1 LSSGTPIPTLR
12 SAQVREVDRLT
23 EARFGVPTAW
33 LMEAAGWQ
41 IARHCRGRAV
51 VLCGRG
57 NNGGDGL
64 AAARH
69 LHRWGRLAGVACT
82 DAGALRGPAAD
93 EAAALRALGV
103 AIAAEADLRDAQV
116 VVDALLGTG
125 LSRPAGGQ
133 IAEWIEVVNA
143 SGRRVVA
150 VDVPSGLDADT
161 GLAAGPCVRASLTV
175 TLGLPKPGLT
185 TADGPAYTG
194 EVWVA
199 DIGVPFEAY
208 EAIGVTVPPHLFSM
222 HDRLQLT
229 PSSGPDGPPP
239 PARGGGSA

>member
-1 LSSGTPIPTLR
+1 VSLPSLS
-12 SAQVREVDRLT
+12 SAQVREVDRLAA
-23 EARFGVPTAW
+23 ERFAIPVSW

-41 IARHCRGRAV
+41 VARHCRSRAYV
-51 VLCGRG
+51 VCGRG

-82 DAGALRGPAAD
+82 DVEGLAGPAA
-93 EAAALRALGV
+93 EQARVLRAVGV
-103 AIAAEADLRDAQV
+103 VIEAEPAPGFGDASL

-125 LSRPAGGQ
+125 LSRPVEGRL
-133 IAEWIEVVNA
+133 AEWIGAVDG
-143 SGRRVVA
+143 SGRRVVS

-161 GLAAGPCVRASLTV
+161 GSAPGACVRAAVTV
-175 TLGLPKPGLT
+175 TLGLPKPGLLV
-185 TADGPAYTG
+185 ADGPAHAG

-208 EAIGVTVPPHLFSM
+208 AAIGVEVPSHLFAM
-222 HDRLQLT
+222 HDRLQL
-229 PSSGPDGPPP
+229 
-239 PARGGGSA
+239 SALRL